1 MGIFT
6 TEISASGHITGSS
19 NLEILGNI
27 SGSATST
34 GSFGAGYFVD
44 DLYVGVAPVDRIASY
59 PFQLGGNMRFRAT
72 NSMMV
77 MMTNAGANA
86 AV

>member
-34 GSFGAGYFVD
+34 GSFGM
-44 DLYVGVAPVDRIASY
+44 VGIGTAS
-59 PFQLGGNMRFRAT
+59 PSAQLHVYSAT
-72 NSMMV
+72 NP
-77 MMTNAGANA
+77 TGQY
-86 AV
+86 